1 MIPVRPSAEGRAA
14 VIGLGARGR
23 AAARA
28 LAAGGMAVSGWD
40 EDEGARN
47 LAARAGVV
55 VEDPTTRD
63 WGDLAALVIDDVSRL
78 DCPDNGPDKSPVA
91 LARVIGAPVLTELG
105 LFGCALSGAKGSRAA
120 LVLGGNAAGAA
131 AELAAFSL
139 SRCGLD
145 VRHGGAGIALFDAPP
160 LRAGSITL
168 IAASADE
175 CAAAPDFHADA
186 LLVMA
191 DAQLSHSD
199 LEALAAHISG
209 PVLLDM
215 DARDAGARLAAL
227 RRGGV
232 DRARL
237 IACSG
242 RMVLGDGVYLL
253 GGRLH
258 DARPGAARRP
268 LRVAGPGLAALS
280 AGLIAGAAGL
290 ALALGA
296 EPDTLETALT
306 EFAGARGWGQPL
318 KRLGGVQL
326 IDFGAAQC
334 PKTALAAL
342 QGGAPVW
349 WIADPGVDADDLPS
363 SLPGSLRGV
372 ILTARDARTARRL
385 APRMMCRQADSLDD
399 ALARG
404 LHAGALS
411 GGAAQLLYAPSTR
424 CGPEESLARSRAFVA
439 ALERLTGLIRKGQA
453 A

>member
-40 EDEGARN
+40 EDEDACAM
-47 LAARAGVV
+47 AARAGVV
-55 VEDPTTRD
+55 VEDPTLRD
-63 WGDLAALVIDDVSRL
+63 WGDLSVLVVDDVCRL
-78 DCPDNGPDKSPVA
+78 AGPGNSPVA
-91 LARVIGAPVLTELG
+91 LARVTGTPVFTELG
-105 LFGCALSGAKGSRAA
+105 LFARALSDARGARAA
-120 LVLGGNAAGAA
+120 LVVGGDAAGAA
-131 AELAAFSL
+131 VQLAAICL

-145 VRHGGAGIALFDAPP
+145 VRRGGAGVALFDAPP

-175 CAAAPDFHADA
+175 CAEAPDLHADA
-186 LLVMA
+186 LMVMA
-191 DAQLSHSD
+191 DAVMSHSD
-199 LEALAAHISG
+199 LEALSARISG

-215 DARDAGARLAAL
+215 DAPDAGARLAAL

-258 DARPGAARRP
+258 DARSGAPRRP
-268 LRVAGPGLAALS
+268 LSVAGAGMHAMP

-296 EPDTLETALT
+296 DADMLEAALAD
-306 EFAGARGWGQPL
+306 FPGACGWGKPL
-318 KRLGGVQL
+318 KSLGGVQI
-326 IDFGAAQC
+326 IDFAAAQC
-334 PKTALAAL
+334 PDTVLSALAGDTPA
-342 QGGAPVW
+342 W
-349 WIADPGVDADDLPS
+349 WIADAALDTGALPAT
-363 SLPGSLRGV
+363 LPCALRGV
-372 ILTARDARTARRL
+372 ILPEPGARTARRL
-385 APRMMCRQADSLDD
+385 ASRIACLEADSLDD
-399 ALARG
+399 ALTRG
-404 LHAGALS
+404 LHAAALS
-411 GGAAQLLYAPSTR
+411 GGPARLLYAPSTR
-424 CGPEESLARSRAFVA
+424 CGPEERLARSQAFAA
-439 ALERLTGLIRKGQA
+439 ALERLTGLIGKGQA